1 VEGNRKHIKNRVAF
15 LEAKVPRYVPF
26 VGIAALILIWE
37 LVCRLGLVAP
47 LYLPAPTSI
56 VAAGWELFTVGNFIQ
71 DIGASLYRIVLG
83 YALGACVGIIIGL
96 LLGFSRWAEALGSPI
111 IYSLYP
117 IPKIALLPLIVLWL
131 GIGELPKV
139 TIIALGVFFP
149 VVINTFSGVKNVDPT
164 LVKAAVS
171 FGSNHYNVIKKVLL
185 PGSLPVIFAGLRL
198 AAGTSLLLLV
208 ASEMI
213 AAGHGIGSKVLH
225 YGNLMLTTKLMVGI
239 AVLSLLGLLFNRS
252 LQWLENKLLPWK

>member
-1 VEGNRKHIKNRVAF
+1 MSSNRKYIVNRVAF
-15 LEAKVPRYVPF
+15 LETKVPRYVPF
-26 VGIAALILIWE
+26 AGIIVLIALWE
-37 LVCRLGLVAP
+37 LICRLGWVSP

-56 VAAGWELFTVGNFIQ
+56 VAAGWELFTVGNFMQ
-71 DIGASLYRIVLG
+71 DIGASMYRIVLG
-83 YALGACVGIIIGL
+83 YALGASVGIMIGL
-96 LLGFSRWAEALGSPI
+96 VLGFSRWADAIGSPI

-171 FGSNHYNVIKKVLL
+171 FGSNHYNVIRKVLL
-185 PGSLPVIFAGLRL
+185 PGALPVIFAGLKL
-198 AAGTSLLLLV
+198 ASGTSLLLLV

-239 AVLSLLGLLFNRS
+239 VVLSLLGLIFNRT
-252 LQWLENKLLPWK
+252 LQWLEGKLLPWK